1 MIQLFVNNSECELPY
16 DFSYTMFDEN
26 PEITNNGEFSLD
38 MTLSLLEP
46 RNAIAFNFIN
56 RLNVV
61 TINKNAD
68 AYIIENGKVKHGI
81 VIISDN
87 TDISVTFQFAAG
99 NSQLNY
105 NLKNDTR
112 KIWELDWGEE
122 TPIDYA
128 RALNSIRFLTDG
140 KNDNFICTP
149 IYIGTKVYNDY
160 IIDINLH
167 AHPSKIVGVNNI
179 LMQPY
184 MLYYIKKLPSLLG
197 FSLKFNELENDERA
211 LKMFIINSIDSLFY
225 ADALPDMT
233 ISEFV
238 NAIESFFNVLFFVDK
253 TDKSIS
259 IETQRLR
266 LSQIETIQVEN
277 VLDSYERDLSETEK
291 NAKLG
296 FTSIKY
302 NFPDNEYFK
311 YQQISDDNLK
321 KITVQNF
328 ANISAIK
335 TAANNATLT
344 DKNIIYRDKETGNDY
359 ALVTPT
365 KKNYYTVD
373 GGSGGQL
380 TLINKFRSFIEDST
394 NETNELILKIQPAQ
408 IQAYNFTVP
417 WFWDNSGFPAYPQ
430 VMTQVPISSNVYG
443 VREVDFGLKHNIET
457 GIKNVTRNTFIEV
470 SLYKGMQEMYITKQE
485 VLSLEA
491 WKDRPISIYYPMSAT
506 DNCPDLGKLG
516 VTGNDY
522 TKFEAWK
529 FWDFDLSKTKT
540 MKILGPY
547 GIMADYQNSRIL
559 DSSKVVIFTLVDS
572 PDMTANKIFM
582 IKNKRY
588 MPISLE
594 RQISINSRKTVT
606 GRFYAMQLAP

>member
-1 MIQLFVNNSECELPY
+1 MIQLFVNNYECELPY

-56 RLNVV
+56 RLNVL
-61 TINKNAD
+61 TINKSAD
-68 AYIIENGKVKHGI
+68 AYIIENGRVKHGI
-81 VIISDN
+81 IIISDN

-112 KIWELDWGEE
+112 KIWELDWGVE

-160 IIDINLH
+160 VIDTNLH
-167 AHPSKIVGVNNI
+167 VHPSKIVGVNNI

-184 MLYYIKKLPSLLG
+184 LLYYIKKLPSLLG

-238 NAIESFFNVLFFVDK
+238 NAIESFFNVMFFVDK

-277 VLDSYERDLSETEK
+277 VLDSYERDLTETEK

-321 KITVQNF
+321 KITVQEY
-328 ANISAIK
+328 ANINQIK
-335 TAANNATLT
+335 SAANNATLT

-380 TLINKFRSFIEDST
+380 TLVNKFRSFVEDST
-394 NETNELILKIQPAQ
+394 NEPNELILKIQPAQ
-408 IQAYNFTVP
+408 MQVYNFTVP

-430 VMTQVPISSNVYG
+430 VMTQVPISSNEYG
-443 VREVDFGLKHNIET
+443 VREVNFGLKHNIET
-457 GIKNVTRNTFIEV
+457 GIKNINRNNFLEV
-470 SLYKGMQEMYITKQE
+470 SIFKGKQEMYITKQE
-485 VLSLEA
+485 VLNLEV
-491 WKDRPISIYYPMSAT
+491 WKDLPISIYYPLSIT

-529 FWDFDLSKTKT
+529 YFFFDLWPLKT
-540 MKILGPY
+540 MKITGPY
-547 GIMADYQNSRIL
+547 GIVHDYHNRRIL
-559 DSSKVVIFTLVDS
+559 DSSKVVIFTMVDT

-582 IKNKRY
+582 IKNKKY

-594 RQISINSRKTVT
+594 RQISINSKKTVT
-606 GRFYAMQLAP
+606 GRFYAMQY

>member
-1 MIQLFVNNSECELPY
+1 MIQLFVNNFECELPY

-56 RLNVV
+56 RLNVL
-61 TINKNAD
+61 TINKSAD
-68 AYIIENGKVKHGI
+68 AYIIENGRVKHGI

-112 KIWELDWGEE
+112 KIWELDWGVE

-160 IIDINLH
+160 VIDTNLH
-167 AHPSKIVGVNNI
+167 VHPSKIVGVNNI

-184 MLYYIKKLPSLLG
+184 LLYYIKKLPSLLG

-238 NAIESFFNVLFFVDK
+238 NAIESFFNVMFFVDK

-277 VLDSYERDLSETEK
+277 VLDSYERDLTETEK

-321 KITVQNF
+321 KITVQEY
-328 ANISAIK
+328 ANINQIK
-335 TAANNATLT
+335 SAANNATLT

-380 TLINKFRSFIEDST
+380 TLVNKFRSFVEDST
-394 NETNELILKIQPAQ
+394 NEPNELILKIQPAQ
-408 IQAYNFTVP
+408 MQVYNFTVP

-430 VMTQVPISSNVYG
+430 VMTQVPISSNEYG
-443 VREVDFGLKHNIET
+443 VREVNFGLKHNIET
-457 GIKNVTRNTFIEV
+457 GIKNINRNNFLEV
-470 SLYKGMQEMYITKQE
+470 SIFKGKQEMYITKQE
-485 VLSLEA
+485 VLNLEV
-491 WKDRPISIYYPMSAT
+491 WKDLPISIYYPLSIT

-529 FWDFDLSKTKT
+529 YFFFDLWPLKT
-540 MKILGPY
+540 MKITGPY
-547 GIMADYQNSRIL
+547 GIVHDYHNRRIL
-559 DSSKVVIFTLVDS
+559 DSSKVVIFTMVDT

-582 IKNKRY
+582 IKNKKY

-594 RQISINSRKTVT
+594 RQISINSKKTVT
-606 GRFYAMQLAP
+606 GRFYAMQY